1 MFSNN
6 KSSNNSN
13 DNVVSTVIGPM
24 TTIRG
29 DLQFSGGLLVE
40 GRVIGDV
47 SSSSDDESL
56 LILEES
62 GHIEGEVTVHNI
74 IVNGHV
80 TGDIHVS
87 GQAELSAN
95 AVINGTVYY
104 DKLEMVNGARINGSL
119 VHQQASVKQAENPAA
134 DPAIDTAALKNT

>member
-6 KSSNNSN
+6 KSPKSN
-13 DNVVSTVIGPM
+13 DNVVSTVIGPL

-29 DLQFSGGLLVE
+29 DLTFSGGLLVE

-47 SSSSDDESL
+47 ASTTDDESL

-74 IVNGHV
+74 LVNGHV

-119 VHQQASVKQAENPAA
+119 VHQQASVKPVEESAA
-134 DPAIDTAALKNT
+134 DTSIDAAALKNT

>member
-6 KSSNNSN
+6 KSSTNN

-24 TTIRG
+24 TTIKG

-40 GRVIGDV
+40 GRLIGNV
-47 SSSSDDESL
+47 SSISDDESL
-56 LILEES
+56 LILEET

-119 VHQQASVKQAENPAA
+119 VHQQASVKEVENPAT

>member
-1 MFSNN
+1 MFSNHN
-6 KSSNNSN
+6 SSKNS
-13 DNVVSTVIGPM
+13 DNVVSNIIGPE
-24 TTIRG
+24 TSIKG

-40 GRVIGDV
+40 GRVIGEV
-47 SSSSDDESL
+47 SSASNDESL
-56 LILEES
+56 LILEET
-62 GHIEGEVTVHNI
+62 GHIEGQVMVHNI

-119 VHQQASVKQAENPAA
+119 VHQQASVKEVENPAA

>member
-6 KSSNNSN
+6 KSSNNT

-47 SSSSDDESL
+47 SSTSDDESL

-119 VHQQASVKQAENPAA
+119 VHQQASVKEVENPAA

>member
-6 KSSNNSN
+6 NSSKNS
-13 DNVVSTVIGPM
+13 DNVVSNIIGPE
-24 TTIRG
+24 TTIKG

-40 GRVIGDV
+40 GRVIGEV
-47 SSSSDDESL
+47 SSASNDESL
-56 LILEES
+56 LILEET
-62 GHIEGEVTVHNI
+62 GHIEGQVMVHNI

-119 VHQQASVKQAENPAA
+119 VHQQASVKQTESPAA
-134 DPAIDTAALKNT
+134 DPAIDTTAIKNT

>member
-6 KSSNNSN
+6 KSSSNN
-13 DNVVSTVIGPM
+13 DNVVSTVIGPE

-29 DLQFSGGLLVE
+29 DLSFSGGLLVE
-40 GRVIGDV
+40 GRVIGEV
-47 SSSSDDESL
+47 SSSSDNKSL
-56 LILEES
+56 LILEET
-62 GHIEGEVTVHNI
+62 GHIEGEITVHNI

-119 VHQQASVKQAENPAA
+119 VHQAATVKPVEETTA
-134 DPAIDTAALKNT
+134 DTGIDAAALKNT